1 MNNSHLGYLPLSL
14 ITLILKHK
22 KQSEFR
28 TFLILKYQNPKLAFY
43 SCQKEAY
50 LECEDELHYSFKTF
64 TRHLTKLYKLGYISL
79 DKNGGIYIRGYE
91 YLFIALELEHNRR
104 KVELS
109 KAHLSKDN
117 FKSYL
122 NGVIVGELAR
132 RKRYN
137 AIYGELKKDG
147 LYQPSIAKKLLKRD
161 NTFPLSARYLSK
173 VLNIPSS
180 TIHPYL
186 MDARQKGYIGYKTNI
201 EPLNLP
207 YSCLKAL
214 RADYEEGN
222 PYPVSYGGYL
232 FLRHPDRYCPKLHT
246 KRIKF

>member
-43 SCQKEAY
+43 SCQKEAF
-50 LECEDELHYSFKTF
+50 LQCETMLNYSYKTF
-64 TRHLTKLYKLGYISL
+64 RRRLAILRRLGYIGL
-79 DKNGGIYIRGYE
+79 DKNGGLYIRGYE

-147 LYQPSIAKKLLKRD
+147 LYQPNIAKKLLKRD
-161 NTFPLSARYLSK
+161 KTYPLSARYLSK

-222 PYPVSYGGYL
+222 PYPVSFGGFV
-232 FLRHPDRYCPKLHT
+232 FLRHPDRYCPVLHT